1 MPCLY
6 NNKKERTKMN
16 LNRLFITFFG
26 TGLALKAPGTVGSFA
41 ALIVGIG
48 ILQYFPM
55 ETLFMLTLA
64 ITVIGIFE
72 INKYER
78 ETGTHDDKSI
88 VIDEV
93 AGMWIAMMIA
103 ISTAQTMNYPFVW
116 EIAIVSSF
124 ATFRLFDIWKPS
136 TIGTIDRKVKGGIG
150 VMGDDILAG
159 VAGGLLSTLIL
170 MGSGYLLS

>member
-1 MPCLY
+1 
-6 NNKKERTKMN
+6 MN

-26 TGLALKAPGTVGSFA
+26 TGLSPTAPGTVGSFA
-41 ALIVGIG
+41 ALIVALA

-64 ITVIGIFE
+64 ITIIGIFE
-72 INKYER
+72 INKYEK

-93 AGMWIAMMIA
+93 SGMWIALMIA
-103 ISTAQTMNYPFVW
+103 LSTAETMSYENAYLMAVVF
-116 EIAIVSSF
+116 SF
-124 ATFRLFDIWKPS
+124 ASFRLFDIWKPS
-136 TIGTIDRKVKGGIG
+136 TIGTIDRDVKGGLG

-159 VAGGLLSTLIL
+159 IAGGLLSVVIL
-170 MGSGYLLS
+170 MGLDIII